1 MPYAKTSLRA
11 EQATLREKM
20 RTAGMSYRQIAF
32 EFARRYGLRPRAA
45 WRHAYGW
52 SLKEAAEQVN
62 SHAGATGLDP
72 GGKAAM
78 TGPHLCEYE
87 SWPGHGTRPVGR
99 RPTPSVLALL
109 AAAYNAA
116 TIHDLLDLADYEHMP
131 AGDRLILDKASSKD
145 GPDDHGARP
154 GTQPQRRARTI
165 QVPQPPRPGA
175 EPLAGWGMAA
185 LPVSTVPGRSQ
196 AKEQIPGPAQ
206 TARHTAGLVSPQVI
220 PSGAH
225 GDGISAVPAAAV
237 DVPMIRNALDALTA
251 YERQFGGGDARA
263 YAVDY
268 LRHIVQPRVRMAASE
283 GLSRGLGALA
293 VEFSLRVASM
303 QLDAG
308 DARASRE
315 LLGAGLSMAQ
325 ETGNLI
331 LVAWAL
337 ARVGELDIHEGNVE
351 RALAYTGGAAAMVQR
366 SSPRA
371 RSFILAKHAL
381 ALSMTGDRTE
391 TIRAIR
397 TSQDGLE
404 NTSGNGEPAWMR
416 SYGLEH
422 IRHDEARCLNN
433 LGMGDRAV
441 IAAEESMRF
450 RRLSRP
456 RAFSLAVQAI
466 GHIQSKDKAV
476 DRACEIGS
484 ELVAVTGEIASDR
497 VRVELARVLT
507 ALRPYRRSAAVRELA
522 DAARPVLAGSPR

>member
-11 EQATLREKM
+11 EQAALREKM
-20 RTAGMSYRQIAF
+20 RTAGMSHRQLAY

-87 SWPGHGTRPVGR
+87 NWPGHGPAPAGR
-99 RPTPSVLALL
+99 RPTPLVLALL

-145 GPDDHGARP
+145 GQGDHGARSSA
-154 GTQPQRRARTI
+154 QPQRRARTV
-165 QVPQPPRPGA
+165 QAAEPARPVA
-175 EPLAGWGMAA
+175 EPLAGMAA
-185 LPVSTVPGRSQ
+185 LPVSIVPGRFQ
-196 AKEQIPGPAQ
+196 AEEQIRGPASP
-206 TARHTAGLVSPQVI
+206 ARHTGSLIWPQVI
-220 PSGAH
+220 PSGACS
-225 GDGISAVPAAAV
+225 DGTSAEPAAAV
-237 DVPMIRNALDALTA
+237 DIPMIRGALDALTV
-251 YERQFGGGDARA
+251 YERQFGGGYARA
-263 YAVDY
+263 YAMDY

-308 DARASRE
+308 DAGASRE

-404 NTSGNGEPAWMR
+404 NTSGNGEPAWML

-433 LGMGDRAV
+433 LGMGDGAV

-484 ELVAVTGEIASDR
+484 ELVAVTSEIASDR
-497 VRVELARVLT
+497 VKVELARVMT

-522 DAARPVLAGSPR
+522 DAARPVLASSP